1 MTLILGLE
9 TSCDETAAAIV
20 RDGQIVLSNV
30 VATQHD
36 LHQRYRGV
44 VPEIASRAH
53 LQNIN
58 PVIQESLDRAAI
70 TLNDLDAIA
79 VGHRPGLIGSLLV
92 GVSAAKTIAWATDIP
107 LIGIDHVQAH
117 LHAAT
122 LTDPPTSNKPAPQ
135 IDPPSWRGNSIT
147 GNPKSDFSVT
157 SNPQPGNPQPPPTA
171 SSNAAPNTPSQ
182 NKGSGVV
189 SKEIQ
194 TTKSTPDPLIN
205 SGAQNKAPGTFTPAD
220 APAKLTFPALGLV
233 VSGGHTSLYAMNSP
247 TDLTLIGA
255 TIDDAVGEAYD
266 KAAVILNLGYPGGP
280 KLDKLAQQGDPT
292 QHDLPRSMLAK
303 DSLDFSFSGLKT
315 AVLYTVRG
323 HPKGRGAAAKF
334 QRSIDDLN
342 EQQITNIAAAFQ
354 AAAIDAIIKK
364 LKRAV
369 QHMTDQGTPPQSL
382 VIGGG
387 VSANSLLR
395 TRATELGEQLN
406 ITVRIP
412 AFAYC
417 LDNAAMIAGLAH
429 THYQAHNFAN
439 LDLPAIASGSV

>member
-1 MTLILGLE
+1 LTLILGLE

-20 RDGQIVLSNV
+20 RDGQTVLSNV

-36 LHQRYRGV
+36 LHERYRGV

-58 PVIQESLDRAAI
+58 PVVQESLDRAGV
-70 TLNDLDAIA
+70 TLDDLDAIA

-92 GVSAAKTIAWATDIP
+92 GVSAAKTLAWSANIP

-122 LTDPPTSNKPAPQ
+122 LTDPPVNIK
-135 IDPPSWRGNSIT
+135 
-147 GNPKSDFSVT
+147 
-157 SNPQPGNPQPPPTA
+157 TA
-171 SSNAAPNTPSQ
+171 SGTVPDPGKDQ
-182 NKGSGVV
+182 EIQKRGSGVV
-189 SKEIQ
+189 FEEMASQE
-194 TTKSTPDPLIN
+194 TTPDPFIV
-205 SGAQNKAPGTFTPAD
+205 AT

-247 TDLTLIGA
+247 TDLALIGS

-266 KAAVILNLGYPGGP
+266 KVAVILNVGYPGGP
-280 KLDKLAQQGDPT
+280 KLDKLAQQGDPKS
-292 QHDLPRSMLAK
+292 HDLPRSMLGR

-323 HPKGRGAAAKF
+323 HPKGRGAAATF
-334 QRSIDDLN
+334 QRSIEDLT
-342 EQQITNIAAAFQ
+342 EDQIADIAAAFQ
-354 AAAIDAIIKK
+354 AAAIEAVVKK

-369 QHMTDQGTPPQSL
+369 LHLTGLGTAPKSL

-395 TRATELGEQLN
+395 TRTAELGEQLELA
-406 ITVRIP
+406 VRIP

-417 LDNAAMIAGLAH
+417 LDNAAMIAGLAY
-429 THYQAHNFAN
+429 THYQAKNFAD
-439 LDLPAIASGSV
+439 LGLPAIASGSA